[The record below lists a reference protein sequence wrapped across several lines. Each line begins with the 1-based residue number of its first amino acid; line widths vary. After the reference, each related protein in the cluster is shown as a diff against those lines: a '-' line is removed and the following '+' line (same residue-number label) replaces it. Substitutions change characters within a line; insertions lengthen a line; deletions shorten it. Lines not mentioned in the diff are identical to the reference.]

1 MSPLRRFISYY
12 RPYKWLFLADL
23 GCMFV
28 ICLIN
33 IAFPQML
40 NLLTKGLFLQGRE
53 KIMHWLPWIFCGLAA
68 IYLIRWGCY
77 YFVTSWGHIMGARME
92 RDMRLDL
99 FNHFQKQSFSYY
111 DNNNTG
117 EMMSRLTT
125 DLFDVTEL
133 AHHGPESLLN
143 ASLVLIGSFTIM
155 MTINVPITLI
165 MLGTTVVMSLF
176 CFRQNLKMRRT
187 FRSNREKIA
196 KVNATIQDS
205 LAGIR
210 IVKSFANEDLEKDKF
225 DTSNRVF
232 LRSKTSSY
240 KVMGQFHAGM
250 LLLRGMLYIIILVGG
265 GYFVAIGRV
274 DPHELAIL
282 ALYIGLFM
290 SQIHVVMNFN
300 EQFQRGWSGFTRF
313 CEVLGTMPE
322 IKDAPDAKPLPP
334 GIRGEVAFHNVEFS
348 YNNGMPVLHGVDFT
362 IPAGRTVALAGQSG
376 GGKSTICSL
385 LPRFYDVSSGSVT
398 IDGID
403 VRKVQLHDLRRHIG
417 IVQQDVYLF
426 GSSIRQNIMY
436 GNPDATEEEMITA
449 AKRANIHDF
458 VMTLPDGY
466 DTFVGERGARLS
478 GGQKQR
484 IAIARVFLK
493 NPPIILLDEAT
504 SALDNESEGKIQ
516 AALQELSVGRTT
528 LVIAHRLST
537 IRNADEI
544 IVIHEGRIAER
555 GRHDEL
561 MAAGGI
567 YAHYHEIQS
576 TEGETLS

>member
-1 MSPLRRFISYY
+1 MSPFRRFISYY
-12 RPYKWLFLADL
+12 RPYKWLFFADIS
-23 GCMFV
+23 CMTV

-68 IYLIRWGCY
+68 IYLVRWGCY

-155 MTINVPITLI
+155 LTINVPITLI
-165 MLGTTVVMSLF
+165 MLGTTVVMSIF

-265 GYFVAIGRV
+265 GYFVAIGKV

-290 SQIHVVMNFN
+290 GQIGTVMNFN

-322 IKDAPDAKPLPP
+322 IKDAPDAEPLPP

-458 VMTLPDGY
+458 VMSLPDGY

-576 TEGETLS
+576 TEGELQQ

>member
-1 MSPLRRFISYY
+1 MSPFKRFISYY

-53 KIMHWLPWIFCGLAA
+53 KILHWLPWIFCGLAA
-68 IYLIRWGCY
+68 IYLVRWGCY

-165 MLGTTVVMSLF
+165 MLGTTVVMSIF

-196 KVNATIQDS
+196 KVNARIQDS

-265 GYFVAIGRV
+265 GYFVAIGKV

-282 ALYIGLFM
+282 ALYISLFM
-290 SQIHVVMNFN
+290 GQIGTVMNFN

-376 GGKSTICSL
+376 GGKSTSCSL
-385 LPRFYDVSSGSVT
+385 LPRFYDVSAGSVT

-436 GNPDATEEEMITA
+436 GNPDATEEEMIAA

-576 TEGETLS
+576 REGEIKP